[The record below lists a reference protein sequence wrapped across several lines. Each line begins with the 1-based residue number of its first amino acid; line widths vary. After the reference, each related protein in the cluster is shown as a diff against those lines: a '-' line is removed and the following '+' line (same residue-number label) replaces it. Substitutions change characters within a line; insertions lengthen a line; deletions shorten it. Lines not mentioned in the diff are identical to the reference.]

1 MNTEISAAQPSA
13 TARVSENDPPTQASA
28 AHAKAR
34 IVVIDDEPLNI
45 AVLADFLHGAGYSR
59 VARLS
64 GDFITAQVLRD
75 EQPDLLLLEM
85 ALNPARTFEVL
96 EWMRT
101 EATLR
106 HVPVLVLA
114 DRNDLP
120 SRLRALELGA
130 TEFLFKPIDP
140 RELALRLHNTLATKV
155 HCDELMLIDP
165 LTRLPNREALRW
177 RLDHE
182 LRYTMRHTCIGAVLH
197 FGIDRFKQVNDA
209 LGPSTGDELLQA
221 VATRLASGLRD
232 TDTVALMTTGDD
244 DAQLSRGN
252 GDEFSVLL
260 PRISR
265 TQDAADVAR
274 RMIARMGEP
283 FALAGHELFVTC
295 RVGIAVFPGDGA
307 DRDTVLQHAGVA
319 MRTARQNTR
328 THSDGIQ
335 FYSSE
340 LNAQSLHRIG
350 LERELRRALERG
362 EFRLHY
368 QPQVDA
374 ASGQVCGAE
383 ALLRWQHPERGLLAP
398 GGFIAVAENTRL
410 IVPIGHWVLRESL
423 KQLAQWRKAGMVLP
437 QLSINV
443 ASQQLQR
450 AELCDEVR
458 AALLETGVAGTSLC
472 LELTESA
479 LIESGPQVTAS
490 LKAIKTLVVTLALD
504 DFGTGYSSLTY
515 LRRFPID
522 ELKID
527 RSFVTDCHSDAN
539 NSAITA
545 AIIVM
550 SHRLGLR
557 VVAEGVET
565 LREEEFIRA
574 NGADAYQGYLFSR
587 PLAAADFAAL
597 MVRDRAAAMGAA
609 VRYAE
614 PATLA

>member
-1 MNTEISAAQPSA
+1 MNTETSTA
-13 TARVSENDPPTQASA
+13 TPPATSQVSGPTSPTQATA
-28 AHAKAR
+28 AHSRAR

-45 AVLADFLHGAGYSR
+45 AVLADYLNVAGYSR
-59 VARLS
+59 IARLS

-75 EQPDLLLLEM
+75 EQPDLVLLEM
-85 ALNPARTFEVL
+85 SLSQSRTFEVL
-96 EWMRT
+96 QWMRADT
-101 EATLR
+101 TLR
-106 HVPVLVLA
+106 HVPVIVLA
-114 DRNDLP
+114 DRNELP

-130 TEFLFKPIDP
+130 TEFLCKPVDP
-140 RELALRLHNTLATKV
+140 RELALRLHNCLASKV
-155 HCDELMLIDP
+155 HCDQLMLTDP

-177 RLDHE
+177 RLDNE
-182 LRYTMRHTCIGAVLH
+182 LKQTLRHATIGAVLH
-197 FGIDRFKQVNDA
+197 FGLDRFKQVNDA
-209 LGPSTGDELLQA
+209 LGPSMGDELLQA
-221 VATRLASGLRD
+221 VATRLLAGLRD
-232 TDTVALMTTGDD
+232 SDCLALLQPGDD
-244 DAQLSRGN
+244 EALLSRGN

-260 PRISR
+260 PRIAT
-265 TQDAADVAR
+265 TQDAAGVAR
-274 RMIARMGEP
+274 RMIARMAEP
-283 FALAGHELFVTC
+283 FVLAGHELFVSC
-295 RVGIAVFPGDGA
+295 RVGIAVFPGDGS
-307 DRDTVLQHAGVA
+307 DKDTVLQHAGVA
-319 MRTARQNTR
+319 MRHARQNAPTNG
-328 THSDGIQ
+328 DGIQ
-335 FYSSE
+335 FYSDD

-368 QPQVDA
+368 QAQVDV
-374 ASGQVCGAE
+374 ASGRICGAE

-398 GGFIAVAENTRL
+398 GGFIAVAETTRL
-410 IVPIGHWVLRESL
+410 IVPIGHWVLREGL

-437 QLSINV
+437 QLSLNV
-443 ASQQLQR
+443 ASLQLQR
-450 AELCDEVR
+450 AELCEEVR
-458 AALLETGVAGTSLC
+458 AALLEAGVAGTSLC

-479 LIESGPQVTAS
+479 IIESGPQVTAT
-490 LKAIKTLVVTLALD
+490 LKAIKTLGVTLALD

-565 LREEEFIRA
+565 PREEEFIRA

-597 MVRDRAAAMGAA
+597 MLRDRAAAVGAT
-609 VRYAE
+609 VRRAE
-614 PATLA
+614 PAALA

>member
-1 MNTEISAAQPSA
+1 M
-13 TARVSENDPPTQASA
+13 
-28 AHAKAR
+28 
-34 IVVIDDEPLNI
+34 IDDEPLNI
-45 AVLADFLHGAGYSR
+45 AVLAEFLQGAGYTR
-59 VARLS
+59 IARLS

-75 EQPDLLLLEM
+75 EQPDLVLLEM
-85 ALNPARTFEVL
+85 SLSQSRTFEVL
-96 EWMRT
+96 QWMRADT
-101 EATLR
+101 TLR
-106 HVPVLVLA
+106 HVPVIVLA
-114 DRNDLP
+114 DRNELP

-130 TEFLFKPIDP
+130 TEFLCKPVDP
-140 RELALRLHNTLATKV
+140 RELALRLHNCLASKV
-155 HCDELMLIDP
+155 HCDQLMLTDP

-177 RLDHE
+177 RLDNE
-182 LRYTMRHTCIGAVLH
+182 LKQTLRHATIGAVLH
-197 FGIDRFKQVNDA
+197 FGLDRFKQVNDA
-209 LGPSTGDELLQA
+209 LGPSMGDELLQA
-221 VATRLASGLRD
+221 VATRLLAGLRD
-232 TDTVALMTTGDD
+232 SDCLALLQPGDD
-244 DAQLSRGN
+244 EALLSRGN

-260 PRISR
+260 PRIAT
-265 TQDAADVAR
+265 TQDAAGVAR
-274 RMIARMGEP
+274 RMIARMAEP
-283 FALAGHELFVTC
+283 FVLAGHELFVSC
-295 RVGIAVFPGDGA
+295 RVGIAVFPGDGS
-307 DRDTVLQHAGVA
+307 DKDTVLQHAGVA
-319 MRTARQNTR
+319 MRHARQNAPTNG
-328 THSDGIQ
+328 DGIQ
-335 FYSSE
+335 FYSDD

-368 QPQVDA
+368 QPQVDV
-374 ASGQVCGAE
+374 ASGRICGAE

-398 GGFIAVAENTRL
+398 GAFIAVAETTRL
-410 IVPIGHWVLRESL
+410 IVPIGQWVLRQGL
-423 KQLAQWRKAGMVLP
+423 KQLAQWRRAGMVLP

-443 ASQQLQR
+443 ASLQLQR

-479 LIESGPQVTAS
+479 IIESGPQVTAT
-490 LKAIKTLVVTLALD
+490 LKAIKTLGVTLALD

-565 LREEEFIRA
+565 PREEEFIRA

-597 MVRDRAAAMGAA
+597 MLRDRAAAVGAA
-609 VRYAE
+609 VRHTA
-614 PATLA
+614 PAALA